1 MSETELTKLIW
12 VPASWATEF
21 EAAASE
27 AAQRKVID
35 DILEKTKTSM
45 RGDLEQLEEDA
56 LRFRGLLLGYKEAYS
71 KVLQEHFE
79 ASYKVWEDL
88 DSMMPSMKASADK
101 LLREFSEVKPAVEEV
116 SRLVKEVQEK
126 MDSLSSYSLTRMIE
140 LVRAVEGCDGRTKDV
155 LRRVLTPSG

>member
-1 MSETELTKLIW
+1 MNEEKKLIW
-12 VPASWATEF
+12 VLASWATEF
-21 EAAASE
+21 EAAANE

-35 DILEKTKTSM
+35 DLIASAKTSM

-71 KVLQEHFE
+71 RALQEHFD

-88 DSMMPSMKASADK
+88 DSKMPSMKASADK

-116 SRLVKEVQEK
+116 ASRIAIIARGMESVNT
-126 MDSLSSYSLTRMIE
+126 YHLTRMID
-140 LVRAVEGCDGRTKDV
+140 LIKAIEGCDEKTKDV
-155 LRRVLTPSG
+155 LRRVLSQPSV